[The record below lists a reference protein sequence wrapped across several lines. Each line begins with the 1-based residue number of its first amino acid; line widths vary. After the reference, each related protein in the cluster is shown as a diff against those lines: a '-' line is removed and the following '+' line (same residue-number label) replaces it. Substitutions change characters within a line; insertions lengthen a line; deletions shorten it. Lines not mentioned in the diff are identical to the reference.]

1 MNLPILDDSYKWIT
15 LYAAFCV
22 WILLITCLWSW
33 SLLYHVS
40 VLHIFGGWRNNYCM
54 DTSRSVYSSTGL
66 PCFYP
71 SAIVNSAAMNM
82 QIHVFVGETVCS
94 SLRHLPRSV
103 IVGSCGNSMLNYLRS
118 CQSVLHN
125 SCNFTSL
132 PATDEGS
139 NFSSSLST
147 LVLFFFFFFN
157 SHSSFCER
165 IKFLGFL
172 LCTTTLTKNLWE
184 FARNRGWQ
192 ANGVVGNLPKEVPEP
207 SMGSRATYALYS
219 VDSWLVGIHRM
230 WLICRPLGELFKPSQ
245 PQLPNL

>member
-1 MNLPILDDSYKWIT
+1 MNLPILDDSYKWTT
-15 LYAAFCV
+15 LYAASCV

-40 VLHIFGGWRNNYCM
+40 VLRIFGGWRNHYCM

-94 SLRHLPRSV
+94 SLRYLPRSV

-139 NFSSSLST
+139 KFSSSSST
-147 LVLFFFFFFN
+147 RVLFFFFFF
-157 SHSSFCER
+157 
-165 IKFLGFL
+165 L
-172 LCTTTLTKNLWE
+172 
-184 FARNRGWQ
+184 
-192 ANGVVGNLPKEVPEP
+192 
-207 SMGSRATYALYS
+207 
-219 VDSWLVGIHRM
+219 
-230 WLICRPLGELFKPSQ
+230 
-245 PQLPNL
+245 